1 MAKKKQRGF
10 IDQLVGISKQKS
22 SSVLIPSTFLAIA
35 VLDAIPTPTDIGY
48 FYTERW
54 LQGKENEQNYWLY
67 KTLNYYGWDV
77 LWYTTLFGITYTT
90 GRTVSDKVK
99 VGVGVIS
106 LGAIASLLWK
116 YTTQPHE

>member
-1 MAKKKQRGF
+1 MAKKKQKGF
-10 IDQLVGISKQKS
+10 IDQLIDISRKES
-22 SSVLIPSTFLAIA
+22 SGVLIPSTFLAIA

-48 FYTERW
+48 FYAERW
-54 LQGKENEQNYWLY
+54 LQDKQTDPNYWLY

-77 LWYTTLFGITYTT
+77 LWYTSLFGITYFT

-106 LGAIASLLWK
+106 LGAITYLLWK
-116 YTTQPHE
+116 YTTNPV

>member
-1 MAKKKQRGF
+1 MAKKKQKGF
-10 IDQLVGISKQKS
+10 IDQLVDISKRKS

-54 LQGKENEQNYWLY
+54 LQGKENEQNYWIY

-77 LWYTTLFGITYTT
+77 LWYTTLFGVTYTT

-106 LGAIASLLWK
+106 LGAIAYLLWK
-116 YTTQPHE
+116 YTTQPRE